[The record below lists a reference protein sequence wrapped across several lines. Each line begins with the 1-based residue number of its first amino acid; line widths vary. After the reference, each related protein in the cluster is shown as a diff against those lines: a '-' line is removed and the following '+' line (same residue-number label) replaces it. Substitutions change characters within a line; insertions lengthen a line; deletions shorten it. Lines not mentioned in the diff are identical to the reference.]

1 MKDPSQQREPE
12 SGDPLFQSNWSR
24 RRFLAALGIAA
35 SGAAVPSCKKKSSP
49 TSPDQNDDKPQPG
62 SARVAVAD
70 VQSYGRAEL
79 KAALITMFDQIG
91 GLSDIIRPGDTVGMK
106 VNLTGGTGSLGS
118 YADTA
123 CETFWTHPE
132 VARAVGELAKDTGA
146 SKIYIVEAV
155 YDWDSYT
162 DYGYDTVANYL
173 GGQLVDLNSP
183 NPHSAYAVRNV
194 GDGWLIYQTLKQN
207 AVLDECDCFISL
219 PKAKRHKGAG
229 VTHAM
234 KNLVGTLPVPVG
246 LYNAGASNRSAIHQI
261 RKYDGNV
268 NSNLCRVIIDLNLAT
283 RIHLAVTDAIK
294 TVLGSEGPW
303 NRDFRPASFNR
314 LIASK
319 DVVAADSV
327 ATKIIGFD
335 PMASDLTVPFPDS
348 INYLKLAT
356 EKGLGQYDLSRIEV
370 LGTPIS

>member
-1 MKDPSQQREPE
+1 MKDPSKHADPE
-12 SGDPLFQSNWSR
+12 SRDSGLQSNWSR

-35 SGAAVPSCKKKSSP
+35 SGAAVQSCKKKSSP
-49 TSPDQNDDKPQPG
+49 TSPDQQDDQTYTG
-62 SARVAVAD
+62 TARVAVAD
-70 VQSYGRAEL
+70 VRTYNRAEL

-91 GLSDIIRPGDTVGMK
+91 GLSDIIGQGDTVGMK

-118 YADTA
+118 YSDTA

-132 VARAVGELAKDTGA
+132 VVRAVGELVKDAGA
-146 SKIYIVEAV
+146 SKVYIVESV
-155 YDWDSYT
+155 YDWDSFT
-162 DYGYDTVANYL
+162 DYGFDTVANYL
-173 GGQLVDLNSP
+173 GGQLVDLNKTPPYTS
-183 NPHSAYAVRNV
+183 YVTRNV
-194 GDGWLIYQTLKQN
+194 GDGWLIYKTLKQN
-207 AVLDECDCFISL
+207 QVLDECDCFISL

-246 LYNAGASNRSAIHQI
+246 LYNAGASNRSAIHQH

-268 NSNLCRVIIDLNLAT
+268 NSNLCRVVIDLNLAT

-303 NRDFRPASFNR
+303 NRDFQPAVFNR

-327 ATKIIGFD
+327 ATNVIGFY
-335 PMASDLTVPFPDS
+335 PMAADLTVPFPDS
-348 INYLKLAT
+348 INYLRLAT
-356 EKGLGQYDLSRIEV
+356 EKGMGQYDLSKIEV
-370 LGTPIS
+370 LGMPIS